1 VKLEGRLNTFPLR
14 ELLEM
19 ILHSS
24 VTGVLNVYWTQGSS
38 QIYFRDGQPYH
49 ATSNPAVGVDAIA
62 AIFEHPEASFA
73 FVSDNT
79 SEAESIWGDPLDLID
94 RAERLAARW
103 QRVRN
108 SVASMDLIPKL
119 VMKQSDVMAYVSR
132 EYWPICQGIDG
143 ERTLASLAAELAWE
157 PIAFAEAVA
166 QLLAEDAIML
176 HRPAAV
182 PAFADSPSAATAGKA
197 KGKGLFD
204 RLMANVAV
212 PDENLSSA
220 SQPEAAPQSN
230 GAVSA
235 NPSDA
240 ILRMLRS

>member
-1 VKLEGRLNTFPLR
+1 MKLEGTLETFPLR

-19 ILHSS
+19 TLYSS

-49 ATSNPAVGVDAIA
+49 ATSNTAVGVDAIA
-62 AIFEHPEASFA
+62 AIFEHPGASFA
-73 FVSDNT
+73 FVSDLM
-79 SEAESIWGDPLDLID
+79 SDAESIWGDPLDLID

-103 QRVRN
+103 RRVRN
-108 SVASMDLIPKL
+108 SVASMDLVPKL
-119 VMKQSDVMAYVSR
+119 AIKESDVMAYVSR
-132 EYWPICQGIDG
+132 EYWPICQGMDG
-143 ERTLASLAAELAWE
+143 TRTLEELATELAWE

-166 QLLAEDAIML
+166 QLLAENAITL
-176 HRPAAV
+176 QQPVVAPAVVSV
-182 PAFADSPSAATAGKA
+182 PNTSEARKA

-212 PDENLSSA
+212 ADERSA
-220 SQPEAAPQSN
+220 AEPQPEEAPQT
-230 GAVSA
+230 GGTVAP

-240 ILRMLRS
+240 ILRLLRS

>member
-1 VKLEGRLNTFPLR
+1 MTLY
-14 ELLEM
+14 
-19 ILHSS
+19 SS

-49 ATSNPAVGVDAIA
+49 ATSNTAVGVDAIA
-62 AIFEHPEASFA
+62 AIFEHPAASFA
-73 FVSDNT
+73 FVSDQC
-79 SEAESIWGDPLDLID
+79 SEAESIWGDPLDLTD
-94 RAERLAARW
+94 RAERLATRW

-108 SVASMDLIPKL
+108 SVASMDLVPKL
-119 VMKQSDVMAYVSR
+119 AIKQSDIMAYVSR

-143 ERTLASLAAELAWE
+143 ERTLDNLVAELAWE
-157 PIAFAEAVA
+157 PIVFAEAVA
-166 QLLAEDAIML
+166 QLLAENAITL
-176 HRPAAV
+176 HQPMAAPAVAGE
-182 PAFADSPSAATAGKA
+182 PATATTRKA

-212 PDENLSSA
+212 AEEPA
-220 SQPEAAPQSN
+220 TATATAAPQPEEAPPGG
-230 GAVSA
+230 GAGVA